1 MYNTALSG
9 PDTVDRVAYKA
20 NGYQRISMTSLDGQ
34 PDTVVARAIGQTD
47 LTNSRDVGNP
57 ENAKDRQESLWV
69 TLAPSIYSAGTLKC
83 SYFGAVFATF
93 VSQSFILYLF
103 VSEDGLRFFSGIGY
117 EGGISDLDVL
127 KRALG
132 RFICFL
138 LILLKGQED
147 MQNALDLMFTR
158 FKMGIICSILQIMVA
173 LFLPV
178 AFIFSL
184 SDSMNFLDDI
194 IKTGLLRIFIE
205 IDTQVLKLAMMGQQ
219 SNQED
224 FRNLRTVCVCK
235 NTRTVVRFLVLPLYM
250 LGFFVITW
258 FATMQQYPFAFV
270 FFAFTIGI
278 YMTPYHK

>member
-1 MYNTALSG
+1 MYNSALSG

-34 PDTVVARAIGQTD
+34 PDTVVARVIGQAD
-47 LTNSRDVGNP
+47 LTNSRDVGSP
-57 ENAKDRQESLWV
+57 EDVKESSSLWV
-69 TLAPSIYSAGTLKC
+69 NLAPSIYSAGTLRC

-93 VSQSFILYLF
+93 VSQSFVLYLF

-117 EGGISDLDVL
+117 EGGISHLDIF

-138 LILLKGQED
+138 LILLKGLKD
-147 MQNALDLMFTR
+147 LQNGLDLMFTT
-158 FKMGIICSILQIMVA
+158 FNMGIICSILQIMVA

-184 SDSMNFLDDI
+184 SSSKNFLDDI

-205 IDTQVLKLAMMGQQ
+205 LDTQVLKLAMMGDKR
-219 SNQED
+219 NEED
-224 FRNLRTVCVCK
+224 SLTLRTVCVCTT
-235 NTRTVVRFLVLPLYM
+235 TRTVVRFLVLPLYM
-250 LGFFVITW
+250 LGFFIVTW

-270 FFAFTIGI
+270 FFASTIGI
-278 YMTPYHK
+278 YLTPYYK